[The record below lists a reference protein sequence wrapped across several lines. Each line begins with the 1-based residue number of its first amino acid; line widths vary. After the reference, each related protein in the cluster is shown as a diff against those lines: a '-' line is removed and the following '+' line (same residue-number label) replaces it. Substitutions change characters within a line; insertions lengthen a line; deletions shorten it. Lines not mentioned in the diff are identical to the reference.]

1 MGFNY
6 HNTEVKTQSGGKK
19 MVRKVTIK
27 QGKGYKSVTKY
38 NKGRKL
44 SSIKKPLPKH
54 HIESIKQGKFIPGL
68 FDECHRNKTRK
79 NM

>member
-19 MVRKVTIK
+19 LVRKVSIK

-44 SSIKKPLPKH
+44 SSVKKPLPKH
-54 HIESIKQGKFIPGL
+54 HIESIKRGKFIPGL
-68 FDECHRNKTRK
+68 FDECCHKKTRK